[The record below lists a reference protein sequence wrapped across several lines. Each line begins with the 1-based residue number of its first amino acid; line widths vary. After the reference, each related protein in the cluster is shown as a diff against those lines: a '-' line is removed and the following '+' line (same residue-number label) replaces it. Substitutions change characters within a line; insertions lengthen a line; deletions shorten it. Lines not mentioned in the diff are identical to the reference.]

1 MFTTTNAKHVL
12 VAGNVARTAAASTD
26 PNSASYL
33 ADGEMVIVS
42 SAGTVLTSAT
52 VGAQDSIRIAQRSGD
67 QIFYSPMITG
77 KNIASY
83 KGSAYSSDLEQI
95 SYLGYNGVSGA
106 IDEITSNDYLVRIVR
121 QDTQA
126 TYLNKEMLKFGAY
139 RSLASTSEEAIAKGL
154 TDSLVAN
161 FSREPEQEI
170 KFERVSSAAGAAM
183 TGTATTVSVTN
194 GSTKAVIN
202 GTLTNAGLVGGYL
215 RLGGTATTT
224 VVHEVTAYTA
234 STSIT
239 LDAPWQGASEVI
251 AIANV
256 KFIAAATLTAGDMGI
271 KMTGVA
277 RKFKR
282 GVFKFSKVRFV
293 VTLEDFGA
301 TTVTKSQEANEG
313 NGTWERSQE
322 LEWFAS
328 EAANGKVE
336 RIGTPPPEFK
346 KDCGDGRSFST
357 LYISFA
363 DRSYSGI
370 QGTPDSKIEAILL
383 LDKGVEGA
391 GFGDQVSTAA
401 AFANTGITK
410 VLDAY
415 VVAKGVGTA
424 QVTNL

>member
-12 VAGNVARTAAASTD
+12 VAGNVARTASASID
-26 PNSASYL
+26 PNSANYI
-33 ADGEMVIVS
+33 ADGEVVIVS
-42 SAGTVLTSAT
+42 SAGTVLDSTT
-52 VGAQDSIRIAQRSGD
+52 VLAEDKIRIVQRSGD
-67 QIFYSPMITG
+67 QVFYSPTIKG
-77 KNIASY
+77 SDIASY
-83 KGSAYSSDLEQI
+83 KGSAYATDVEQL
-95 SYLGYNGVSGA
+95 SYLGWNGTSGA

-139 RSLASTSEEAIAKGL
+139 RSLATTSQEAIAKGL
-154 TDSLVAN
+154 VESLIAN

-170 KFERVSSAAGAAM
+170 KFERVCSGTQA
-183 TGTATTVSVTN
+183 TDGTATSITVTN
-194 GSTKAVIN
+194 GST
-202 GTLTNAGLVGGYL
+202 
-215 RLGGTATTT
+215 
-224 VVHEVTAYTA
+224 
-234 STSIT
+234 
-239 LDAPWQGASEVI
+239 
-251 AIANV
+251 
-256 KFIAAATLTAGDMGI
+256 AATLNAGATTVAVGDYLVIGAGATDAVYEITALVGTAVTLDVPYQGTSAAGVSIDYITAANVTAGDMGI

-293 VTLEDFGA
+293 VTLDNFG
-301 TTVTKSQEANEG
+301 TTVVTNDTEANEG

-363 DRSYSGI
+363 DRSYAGI

-391 GFGDQVSTAA
+391 GFGGQVTGAA
-401 AFANTGITK
+401 TDIMN

-415 VVAKGVGTA
+415 AVAKGVGTA
-424 QVTNL
+424 QTGNI

>member
-12 VAGNVARTAAASTD
+12 VAGNVGRTASASTD
-26 PNSASYL
+26 PNSANYL
-33 ADGEMVIVS
+33 ADGEVVIVS
-42 SAGTVLTSAT
+42 SAGTVLSKTAALAEDT
-52 VGAQDSIRIAQRSGD
+52 VRIAQRSGD

-77 KNIASY
+77 KNVSSY

-95 SYLGYNGVSGA
+95 SYLGWNGTSGA

-154 TDSLVAN
+154 TESLIAN

-170 KFERVSSAAGAAM
+170 KFERVCSGTQA
-183 TGTATTVSVTN
+183 TDGTATSITVTN
-194 GSTKAVIN
+194 GST
-202 GTLTNAGLVGGYL
+202 
-215 RLGGTATTT
+215 
-224 VVHEVTAYTA
+224 
-234 STSIT
+234 
-239 LDAPWQGASEVI
+239 
-251 AIANV
+251 
-256 KFIAAATLTAGDMGI
+256 AATLNAGATTVAVGDYLVIGGGATDAVYEITALVGTAVTLDVPYQGTSAAGVSIDYITAANVTAGDMGI

-293 VTLEDFGA
+293 ITLEDFGA
-301 TTVTKSQEANEG
+301 TTVTRSQEANEG

-357 LYISFA
+357 LYVSFA

-370 QGTPDSKIEAILL
+370 QGTPDSKIEVILL

-391 GFGDQVSTAA
+391 GFGGQVSGAT
-401 AFANTGITK
+401 TDIMD
-410 VLDAY
+410 VLDDWM
-415 VVAKGVGTA
+415 VAKGVGTA
-424 QVTNL
+424 QVGNL